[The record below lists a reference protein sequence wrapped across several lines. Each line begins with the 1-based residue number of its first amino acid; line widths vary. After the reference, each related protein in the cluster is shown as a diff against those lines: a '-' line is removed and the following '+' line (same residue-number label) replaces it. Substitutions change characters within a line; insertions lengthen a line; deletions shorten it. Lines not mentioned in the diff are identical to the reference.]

1 MLQILLT
8 ILSSVIIYEYSP
20 IYNWQL
26 SLSFFLYSFY
36 IYNKTTNMI
45 KDYKLEELDNFIIK
59 INNYY
64 LSPISDMLINIYMY
78 IYKLVL
84 KILKY

>member
-20 IYNWQL
+20 IYNLQL
-26 SLSFFLYSFY
+26 SLSFFLYSFFT
-36 IYNKTTNMI
+36 YNKMTNMI
-45 KDYKLEELDNFIIK
+45 TDYKLDNLDNFIIK
-59 INNYY
+59 INTYY
-64 LSPISDMLINIYMY
+64 LSPITDMLINIYMY
-78 IYKLVL
+78 IYNLVL

>member
-8 ILSSVIIYEYSP
+8 ILSSVIIYEYLP

-26 SLSFFLYSFY
+26 SLSFFLYSLY
-36 IYNKTTNMI
+36 MYNKTTNLI
-45 KDYKLEELDNFIIK
+45 KDYKLEELDNFVIK
-59 INNYY
+59 INTYY
-64 LSPISDMLINIYMY
+64 LSPISDMLIYTYMY
-78 IYKLVL
+78 IYNLVL